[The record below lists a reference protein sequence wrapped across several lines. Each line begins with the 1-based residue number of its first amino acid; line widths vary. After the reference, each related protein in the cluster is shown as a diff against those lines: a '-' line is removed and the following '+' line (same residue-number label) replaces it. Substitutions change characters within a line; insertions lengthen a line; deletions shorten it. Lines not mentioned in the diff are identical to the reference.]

1 MIKVVVLAQT
11 LIDPLEIVA
20 PWDQMQTESLNAF
33 CFWKFGGV
41 ANYHFGQAIDE
52 FMRAVPI

>member
-11 LIDPLEIVA
+11 LIDPLIA

-33 CFWKFGGV
+33 CFGKFGGV
-41 ANYHFGQAIDE
+41 ANYQFGQAIDE